1 LLTLLLVFIFLLALE
16 LITIGGR
23 ELGQGYAQEIIRIT
37 ARPFPAMFIGLLAT
51 AIIQSSS
58 TVTSSIVAMVAS
70 GVLSI
75 ETAIPLVIGSN
86 IGTCVT
92 SLVVAMGNMGSPKAF
107 RRGFTTASSH
117 VVFNILSAMLFLPL
131 EMNTGILSGFSK
143 ILASQI
149 SNWGPIGKGW
159 FLFHDA
165 LLVPAAAF
173 LESVAL
179 HQPLIMLPLS
189 FILLFIC
196 IFSLTSL
203 FRFLISGEPGLRRVT
218 AALKKPY
225 LSLFSGM
232 GLTAAIH
239 SSSVTT
245 SMAVM
250 FASTEKISPKKL
262 FPFIMGANMGTTVTA
277 LIAAIGRSDAAIAI
291 AICHFLFNLLGVLI
305 FYPSPIVRN
314 IPFKIARW
322 TGTLATR
329 HMWFPFAYILILFFA
344 LPFLVIFLSEKF

>member
-1 LLTLLLVFIFLLALE
+1 
-16 LITIGGR
+16 
-23 ELGQGYAQEIIRIT
+23 
-37 ARPFPAMFIGLLAT
+37 
-51 AIIQSSS
+51 
-58 TVTSSIVAMVAS
+58 
-70 GVLSI
+70 
-75 ETAIPLVIGSN
+75 
-86 IGTCVT
+86 
-92 SLVVAMGNMGSPKAF
+92 
-107 RRGFTTASSH
+107 
-117 VVFNILSAMLFLPL
+117 
-131 EMNTGILSGFSK
+131 
-143 ILASQI
+143 
-149 SNWGPIGKGW
+149 
-159 FLFHDA
+159 